1 MVVPSYPLFREP
13 QYLLALATTIARV
26 AEIKHL
32 DIVHA
37 HYAVPHAT
45 AAYLADQMLMSSTG
59 LVAPRT
65 MTTLHGTD
73 ITLIGSD
80 PSYARVVAFSIE
92 QSHGV
97 TAVSESLKAD
107 SVAALG
113 VRRRDS
119 SNPEFSRLF
128 GVSPASRPTTACPNV
143 SVRDATR

>member
-1 MVVPSYPLFREP
+1 MEGRHSAIVVRTVVVPSYPLFREP
-13 QYLLALATTIARV
+13 QYLLALANTIARV
-26 AEIKHL
+26 AESRRL

-59 LVAPRT
+59 MVAPRT

-92 QSHGV
+92 QSDGV

-113 VRRRDS
+113 VRDRF
-119 SNPEFSRLF
+119 E
-128 GVSPASRPTTACPNV
+128 
-143 SVRDATR
+143 